1 MSEQNKPLPGGS
13 HGTGQLPPIGEK
25 VWVQCEGYRTMAY
38 RDDQGVWRR
47 LSNNKEVTGIIK
59 VEWPEEG

>member
-1 MSEQNKPLPGGS
+1 MTGQNEPLPGDS
-13 HGTGQLPPIGEK
+13 ERTEQLPPIGVK

-38 RDDQGVWRR
+38 RDQEGVWRT
-47 LSNNKEVTGIIK
+47 LSNNKEMKGIIK